1 MKSPDHQLGYR
12 LKAARIAKNLTQ
24 EKLAEAIDVFATYI
38 AEIENKRTIPSAAVL
53 ISLCRYL
60 NVSID
65 DIIFQ
70 TESDSAKSI
79 TRLLSECSEKQL
91 QFIQAMIETML
102 QVGLHE

>member
-1 MKSPDHQLGYR
+1 MKSPDHQLGYQ

-24 EKLAEAIDVFATYI
+24 EKLAEAIDVSATYI

-65 DIIFQ
+65 DIFSRQ
-70 TESDSAKSI
+70 NLTPQKALPDCC
-79 TRLLSECSEKQL
+79 LSVVKNS
-91 QFIQAMIETML
+91 FS
-102 QVGLHE
+102 

>member
-1 MKSPDHQLGYR
+1 MKSPDHQLGYQ

-24 EKLAEAIDVFATYI
+24 EKLAEAIDVSATYI

>member
-12 LKAARIAKNLTQ
+12 IKAARTAKKLTQ
-24 EKLAEAIDVFATYI
+24 EKLAEAIDVSATYI

-60 NVSID
+60 NISID

-70 TESDSAKSI
+70 TESDSAKNI
-79 TRLLSECSEKQL
+79 TRLLSQCNEKQL
-91 QFIQAMIETML
+91 QVIQAMIETMR
-102 QVGLHE
+102 QVGRHK